1 MKEELQYAGFW
12 IRVFASIIDGIIVAA
27 ITFSMLHLVYG
38 ENMWN
43 KSSLILGPA
52 DFLLNWI
59 FPIVFVLLFWN
70 YYLATPGK
78 MLINAKIVDARTG
91 KKPSLRQ
98 FIMRY
103 IGYIPASTVFLL
115 GIFWVAF
122 DSRKQGWHDKI
133 AGTVVVR
140 KNQTVSKVQFKNK

>member
-91 KKPSLRQ
+91 R
-98 FIMRY
+98 I
-103 IGYIPASTVFLL
+103 
-115 GIFWVAF
+115 
-122 DSRKQGWHDKI
+122 D
-133 AGTVVVR
+133 
-140 KNQTVSKVQFKNK
+140 